1 MEEGKLMGY
10 QRKWFVLHHK
20 NLFNENQNL
29 IGFRDPTEWSSIKT
43 GDLVVYYQAGAT
55 KLRGIYE
62 VIKTG
67 ISIDPTFGK
76 DPIFYPGE
84 LKHQHELKMLQQLW
98 ARFQQEEAKLLSFH
112 KDLTNKNRWDGK
124 RVFPINNSDLK
135 YILSL

>member
-1 MEEGKLMGY
+1 MEQGKLMGY

-20 NLFNENQNL
+20 SLFNENQNL
-29 IGFRDPTEWSSIKT
+29 IGFRDPTQWSSIKT

-67 ISIDPTFGK
+67 IMIDPTFGK
-76 DPIFYPGE
+76 VFLPGE

-98 ARFQQEEAKLLSFH
+98 VSFHQQEAKLLSFH
-112 KDLTNKNRWDGK
+112 KYLKNPIRWDGK
-124 RVFPINNSDLK
+124 EVFPINNNDLK